1 MRVEVERAL
10 ALVASVRL
18 SKLRRLLVTTASVGM
33 GLAGVSAVAV
43 ASISLTLPHSRSAY
57 APAIRTPAAELPQQ
71 AESGGFDVAKTW
83 NREYAQLGNN
93 GILLPKFA
101 LSMALAT
108 NFSAAGDVRAPDT
121 EIATAPLPLPRPDG
135 VPSARNTRTT
145 PLAIEPQVA
154 SLPPQTKPREP
165 GILDKLFGDPDRAA
179 KELLAANPNTVLYD
193 ISKRAVYLP
202 DGEKLEAHS
211 GFGQFMDDPTSVARK
226 DLGVTPPNVYA
237 VTFRE
242 KPFHGV
248 RALRMK
254 PVGSGNMY
262 GRDGILA
269 HSYLLGAEGA
279 SNGCLSVRDYDKF
292 LQAFEDGK
300 FNKIIVLLSVEDP
313 VPSVV
318 ASAQPGGA

>member
-1 MRVEVERAL
+1 M
-10 ALVASVRL
+10 ALVASLRL
-18 SKLRRLLVTTASVGM
+18 SVIGRMAATVTGVFVS
-33 GLAGVSAVAV
+33 LAGVTAVAV
-43 ASISLTLPHSRSAY
+43 ASISLSLPHGRSTF
-57 APAIRTPAAELPQQ
+57 APALRASEVPPLEGRA
-71 AESGGFDVAKTW
+71 GFDLGRAW
-83 NREYAQLGNN
+83 REEYAQLAPPST
-93 GILLPKFA
+93 LMPKFA
-101 LSMALAT
+101 LSMLVAT
-108 NFSAAGDVRAPDT
+108 NFPAADAARSPDID
-121 EIATAPLPLPRPDG
+121 IAAPLPPPRPDG
-135 VPSARNTRTT
+135 IARASVARTM

-154 SLPPQTKPREP
+154 SLPPQPEQP

-179 KELLAANPNTVLYD
+179 KAVLAANPNVALYD
-193 ISKRAVYLP
+193 ITRRAVYLP

-226 DLGVTPPNVYA
+226 DLGVTPPNIYA
-237 VTFRE
+237 VSFRE

-292 LQAFEDGK
+292 LQAFEAGK
-300 FNKIIVLLSVEDP
+300 FNQIIVVRSVDEP
-313 VPSVV
+313 LPAVV
-318 ASAQPGGA
+318 ASSQPGGA